1 MRTKTDEK
9 ILEILKETMTDT
21 ISHYNYSIQDWQE
34 ESTCI
39 NYVKNNWLV
48 SHFEHGMDHPI
59 CGFDSCFDA
68 CKFFLLNALPGER
81 WSAKRQEFAERVQQE
96 ELV

>member
-1 MRTKTDEK
+1 MTRSDER
-9 ILEILKETMTDT
+9 IIMILKETMTGT

-39 NYVKNNWLV
+39 NYVKNKWLV

-59 CGFDSCFDA
+59 CWFDRCFDA
-68 CKFFLLNALPGER
+68 CKFFLLNALPGEQ
-81 WSAKRQEFAERVQQE
+81 WLSKREEFVHCVQKE
-96 ELV
+96 GLS